1 MDNHKNIGIPQHW
14 MIDTGVTTYW
24 PYPEG
29 IWVNK
34 DTEPILRLVAVYHN
48 LMDIPEA
55 KDQLT
60 QCNDQFV
67 NEFAS
72 DLLSLFKPVMA
83 DVRAGKKTNTPQL
96 SEPDNEKIISIY
108 KQWVDT
114 WALGSNTM
122 LEWVAGIH
130 IFQIVFGML
139 PLSRADLRRL
149 ESRLK
154 QIGSQFSPSWAWKTL
169 LSGEYRRLD
178 QTRRELARCTI
189 QSDGFYRKHERA
201 LLTHARYWIMF
212 YILGYSETDLT
223 ETFNIPLPSMSRML
237 KPFNT
242 ALLELDQRPKPGR
255 PDGAKTTDRAK
266 EEQERKREEK
276 LEKVA
281 IRVPDVLV
289 PGRCPKCDNRL
300 FDNDCLICGYHNYNF

>member
-1 MDNHKNIGIPQHW
+1 MESPRQIPIPEHW
-14 MIDTGVTTYW
+14 LIDTGVTTSW
-24 PYPEG
+24 PYSEG
-29 IWVNK
+29 IWVKN

-55 KDQLT
+55 KDQLR
-60 QCNDQFV
+60 QCNDRFV

-72 DLLSLFKPVMA
+72 DLLSLFKPVIA
-83 DVRAGKKTNTPQL
+83 DARAGKKTNTLQL
-96 SEPDNEKIISIY
+96 LEPDNEKIISIY
-108 KQWVDT
+108 KKWVDT

-130 IFQIVFGML
+130 IFQNVFGML

-149 ESRLK
+149 EGRLN
-154 QIGSQFSPSWAWKTL
+154 QIASQFSPPWVWKTL

-178 QTRRELARCTI
+178 QTRRELARRTI
-189 QSDGFYRKHERA
+189 QSDGFYRKRERE

-212 YILGYSETDLT
+212 YILGYGETELIGT
-223 ETFNIPLPSMSRML
+223 LNLSIGLPSMSRML

-242 ALLELDQRPKPGR
+242 ALLEPDQRPKPGR

-266 EEQERKREEK
+266 EEQGRKREEK
-276 LEKVA
+276 LEKTA
-281 IRVPDVLV
+281 TRVLDVSV
-289 PGRCPKCDNRL
+289 PGRCPRCGNRL
-300 FDNDCLICGYHNYNF
+300 FNNECLICGYQNY